1 MSPSGRAPLVA
12 IEGVD
17 GTGKT
22 TLQHA
27 LARRWRAQGVRVL
40 ELQEPS
46 RGPTGQ
52 RARKALGDDPWSAA
66 MAFTED
72 RRQQRSRLDRAL
84 RKGVVVLL
92 DRSFY
97 STLAYQGSALP
108 PRQRSDL
115 EKLQHQATIV
125 PDRVVLLT
133 LPLSLSEAR
142 MSRRGGRRA
151 PTERLEVLR
160 RASRAYRRLAKQ
172 GGWIVLDARSR
183 PEELVARLDRRLT
196 RWVLRQAGSA
206 RERA

>member
-1 MSPSGRAPLVA
+1 MTPSGRAPLVA
-12 IEGVD
+12 IEGID

-27 LARRWRAQGVRVL
+27 LARRWRAEGVRVL

-46 RGPTGQ
+46 RGPTGR
-52 RARKALGDDPWSAA
+52 RARRASGDDPWSAA

-72 RRQQRSRLDRAL
+72 RRHQRRRLDRAL
-84 RKGVVVLL
+84 RQGIVVLL

-108 PRQRSDL
+108 PRQRREL
-115 EKLQHQATIV
+115 EKLQHRATIV

-133 LPLSLSEAR
+133 LPLRLSETR
-142 MSRRGGRRA
+142 RSRRGGERA

-160 RASRAYRRLAKQ
+160 RASRAYRQLAKRM
-172 GGWIVLDARSR
+172 GWIVLDARQV
-183 PEELVARLDRRLT
+183 PEELVDRLDRRLT
-196 RWVLRQAGSA
+196 RWVLRRVVSA

>member
-1 MSPSGRAPLVA
+1 MSRPPRGPLVA
-12 IEGVD
+12 IEGID

-27 LARRWRAQGVRVL
+27 LAKRWRALGMRVL

-46 RGPTGQ
+46 RGPSGR
-52 RARKALGDDPWSAA
+52 RARQASGDDPWSAA
-66 MAFTED
+66 MAFTDD
-72 RRQQRSRLDRAL
+72 RRHQRSRLERAL
-84 RKGVVVLL
+84 RHGFVVLL

-108 PRQRSDL
+108 PRQRRAL
-115 EKLQHQATIV
+115 ERLQRKATIV
-125 PDRVVLLT
+125 PARVVLLT
-133 LPLSLSEAR
+133 LPLRLSEAR
-142 MSRRGGRRA
+142 MSRRGGPRA

-160 RASRAYRRLAKQ
+160 RASRAYRQFAKRGQ
-172 GGWIVLDARSR
+172 WIVLDAREP

-196 RWVLRQAGSA
+196 PWVLRRWASA